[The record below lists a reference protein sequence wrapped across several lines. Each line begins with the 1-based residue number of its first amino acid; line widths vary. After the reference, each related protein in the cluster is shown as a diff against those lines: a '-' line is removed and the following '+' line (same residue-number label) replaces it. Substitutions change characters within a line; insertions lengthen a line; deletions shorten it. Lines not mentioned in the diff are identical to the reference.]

1 MTEVTLAAGGSRD
14 LNGASSEAPDALR
27 SNLYALLAN
36 LTAGP
41 PSADLLEALATIE
54 VPEDAAD
61 TPIGE
66 AWAML
71 RSAAEKTSVESAADE
86 YQDVFVGIG
95 RGEVMP
101 YGSWYLTGFLMEK
114 PLAVLRADLEQLGF
128 RRQENVT
135 ESEDHIA
142 ALCDVMG
149 MISAQADGAD
159 MDEQSAFFG
168 AHVAPWA
175 GQFFQDLQNAA
186 SARLYRV
193 VGFLGER
200 FIDVET
206 KYLEVTPN
214 PVERR
219 AVT

>member
-1 MTEVTLAAGGSRD
+1 MTEVTLAAGNSHV
-14 LNGASSEAPDALR
+14 LNGASGEAQDALR

-41 PSADLLEALATIE
+41 PSAELLKALAAIE

-61 TPIGE
+61 TALGE

-71 RSAAEKTSVESAADE
+71 RSVAEKTSSEIAADE
-86 YQDVFVGIG
+86 YQDVFIGIG

-114 PLAVLRADLEQLGF
+114 PLALLRADLEKLGF
-128 RRQENVT
+128 QRQEDVT

-149 MISAQADGAD
+149 MISAQADGAG
-159 MDEQSAFFG
+159 MNEQAAFFG

-175 GQFFQDLQNAA
+175 GRFFQDLQNAP

-200 FIDVET
+200 FMDVEA